1 MGQRTIGLGL
11 KKDFLLSI
19 ITPIKN
25 AGATIEACAN
35 SLVAQECRNFEWVL
49 VDGGSTDD
57 TRQNLGTP
65 VGIDFHFFDLP
76 GSNVYGAINFGCR
89 QARGTHLM
97 ILNSDDRLSSPRV
110 VGEMRRTAD
119 FHNVLFYGHQYEGR
133 ESWKNRLARM
143 LPWPIL
149 QMPYPHGTWVVP
161 SKKQKELGEYDESL
175 LLCAD
180 FDMYL
185 RIRYRGCWHSR
196 REAIVRIAQGGI
208 SETRRPV
215 ANQEFFDVSVRH
227 GIPLWLAQAAFCL
240 RDIAHKKK

>member
-35 SLVAQECRNFEWVL
+35 SLVAQECRSFEWVL

-57 TRQNLGTP
+57 TRQKLGTP

-110 VGEMRRTAD
+110 VGEMRQTAD

-133 ESWKNRLARM
+133 ESWKNRLARK

-149 QMPYPHGTWVVP
+149 QMPYPHGTWMVP
-161 SKKQKELGEYDESL
+161 AGLQTLLGEYDENFS
-175 LLCAD
+175 LCAD
-180 FDMYL
+180 LEMLF
-185 RIRYRGCWHSR
+185 RIFKTGRWQSR
-196 REAIVRIAQGGI
+196 KETVVKISPGGI
-208 SETRRPV
+208 SETRRDR
-215 ANQEFFDVSVRH
+215 ANRQFMEISMRH
-227 GIPLWLAQAAFCL
+227 GVPRSLAIVAYWLRELQ
-240 RDIAHKKK
+240 H